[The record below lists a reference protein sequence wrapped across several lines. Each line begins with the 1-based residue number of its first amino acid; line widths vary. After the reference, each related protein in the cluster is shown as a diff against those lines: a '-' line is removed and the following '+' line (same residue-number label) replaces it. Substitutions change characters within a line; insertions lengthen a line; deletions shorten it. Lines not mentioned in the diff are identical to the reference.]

1 MEKLGIILI
10 SVTGNVIAHYI
21 IRWLDRYYKHDNQ
34 HNKRQEWLLLSFCLV
49 MDITRYH
56 AQYYYISFR
65 FNFNMLL
72 FYNFMHTLQMR
83 SLDSLHTI
91 NRDKQPKPTVVY
103 LLEMGR
109 CFTYFIAKVL
119 TLFYFKYSFLYF
131 QLYNFY

>member
-1 MEKLGIILI
+1 
-10 SVTGNVIAHYI
+10 
-21 IRWLDRYYKHDNQ
+21 
-34 HNKRQEWLLLSFCLV
+34 
-49 MDITRYH
+49 
-56 AQYYYISFR
+56 
-65 FNFNMLL
+65 ML
-72 FYNFMHTLQMR
+72 TLQMR
-83 SLDSLHTI
+83 SLDSFHTI